1 MLSTNFDNYIKPQG
15 FIDAFQEV
23 FEHSFFAMNHHAKT
37 PDKGAKWRLQRKVA
51 ARVFTASNFRTF
63 TEQVFDK
70 YAQAMIAVIEAQ
82 KNQDVKS
89 LELPP
94 RCDMQELCSQ
104 YTLQS
109 IFDIAFGIPLQEVV
123 DPQTFAQSMN
133 FVNEHCASRLFV
145 KQYYKLLKWCMPS
158 EYRLKRETDFIR
170 GIADKIL
177 GLRLQESDSEIATRS
192 DILSLFIK
200 KARELDEDSS
210 SLLCPD
216 TLRSIILTFIF
227 AGRDTTA
234 ECITYTFYGIARHPE
249 VQQKIVDEL
258 KASRKTDSNGPLSY
272 DDVKSLKYLEAV
284 VYEAVRLY
292 PALPYNVKMAVEDD
306 HLPDGTFV
314 PAGTDVVYSPWYMG
328 RNSAKLWGNDPLAFR
343 PERWLE
349 MKTRPSAFEFPAFQ
363 AGPRVCIGMNMAVLE
378 AKMFIAVMLG
388 HFQVKIPDDEQ
399 QERGYLLKS
408 GLFMDGGLP
417 LEMTPRDAR
426 AFS

>member
-1 MLSTNFDNYIKPQG
+1 MKHVLSTNFENYVKPQG
-15 FIDAFQEV
+15 FIDAFKEV
-23 FEHSFFAMNHHAKT
+23 FEHSFFAMNHAHT
-37 PDKGAKWRLQRKVA
+37 QDNGAKWKLQRKVA
-51 ARVFTASNFRTF
+51 AKVFTATNFKHY

-70 YAQAMIAVIEAQ
+70 YAKDMIGVVEAQ
-82 KNQDVKS
+82 GN
-89 LELPP
+89 
-94 RCDMQELCSQ
+94 RCDMQELCAQ

-109 IFDIAFGIPLQEVV
+109 IFDIAFGIPLQEIV
-123 DPQTFAQSMN
+123 DPTEFARSMN

-145 KQYYKLLKWCMPS
+145 KQYYKLFSWCMPS
-158 EYRLKRETDFIR
+158 ERRLKRETDAIR
-170 GIADKIL
+170 SIADQIL
-177 GLRLQESDSEIATRS
+177 ARRLQESERDIASRS

-200 KARELDEDSS
+200 KARELDEDSA

-249 VQQKIVDEL
+249 VQQKIVQEL
-258 KASRKTDSNGPLSY
+258 REFNASSTLTYG
-272 DDVKSLKYLEAV
+272 DVKSLKYLEAV

-292 PALPYNVKMAVEDD
+292 PALPYNVKMAVKDD
-306 HLPDGTFV
+306 YLPDGTFV

-328 RNSAKLWGNDPLAFR
+328 RNHAMWGDDPLVFR

-349 MKTRPSAFEFPAFQ
+349 MKTRPTAYEFPAFQ

-378 AKMFIAVMLG
+378 AKMFIAVMLRR
-388 HFQVKIPDDEQ
+388 FDVKIPDDEA

-417 LEMTPRDAR
+417 LQMTPRDAR